1 MGVHV
6 AHWRATTGFILM
18 LAVTLT
24 PPLVPSLA
32 LAQEDAP
39 AAAPDAKDPM
49 VVYAQDGTTVRAHLQ
64 AGVNLVAEQALFWD
78 FGRTVAGVTD
88 FDSNAEWFEAYVKPG
103 LTFERRISDR
113 AALYGG
119 LSGVGSM
126 TVGTDAFD
134 AGDTGRVTLEEGYL
148 GWRYQGDQTT
158 FDLSVGPRVFKA
170 GTGMLIEAGGS
181 SGFSRGALKLG
192 PRKAWAFAALGEV
205 SHDKFKATAFYLDPN
220 ESPDN
225 DTGVDFRY
233 DATPNALIGLTAGQV
248 IESASPYPKA
258 PPGGVG
264 VPSIIP
270 GARYGLQF
278 VNLYTRAPIAGL
290 PNAFMAADLAFEHN
304 DRIDLR
310 AWAGRAQVG
319 YTFAEHRWKPTF
331 TLGYQTFSGD
341 DPDTD
346 RLERFDPLYY
356 EGNPS
361 AWSTGTKS
369 SMVFINSNVN
379 AWQVAVSIA
388 PTPADTFTVRIH
400 RIEADQLRSPIQFGQ
415 ATRVEGDNVDN
426 PITGVT
432 RRHLSDDLYF
442 EYFRVVS
449 PNLFL
454 TTGFS
459 ISNPQA
465 GIKSIVVDAPVWSG
479 AYVNLIANY

>member
-1 MGVHV
+1 MRIRSGFPVLAASLTLV
-6 AHWRATTGFILM
+6 AS
-18 LAVTLT
+18 
-24 PPLVPSLA
+24 PA
-32 LAQEDAP
+32 LAAQESGQDSAS
-39 AAAPDAKDPM
+39 DDRM
-49 VVYAQDGTTVRAHLQ
+49 VLYDKDGTTLRAHLQ
-64 AGVNLVAEQALFWD
+64 AGGNLVAEHNLFWR
-78 FGRTVAGVTD
+78 FAETVAGVTD
-88 FDSNAEWFEAYVKPG
+88 FDPNAEWFEAYVKPG
-103 LTFERRISDR
+103 LTFERRMSER
-113 AALYGG
+113 ATFYGG
-119 LSGVGSM
+119 LSAVGSM
-126 TVGTDAFD
+126 TIGTDAFD

-148 GWRYQGDQTT
+148 GWRYKADEST

-192 PRKAWAFAALGEV
+192 PRKAWSFAGLG
-205 SHDKFKATAFYLDPN
+205 SITHGKFKGTAFYLDPN

-225 DTGVDFRY
+225 DSHNRLAGVDFRY
-233 DATPNALIGLTAGQV
+233 DSNPNALIGVTAGKV
-248 IESASPYPKA
+248 IESESPYPKA
-258 PPGGVG
+258 PPNGIG

-270 GARYGLQF
+270 GARDGLQF
-278 VNLYTRAPIAGL
+278 MNIYTRAPIAGL
-290 PNAFMAADLAFEHN
+290 PNAFMAADLAFERN
-304 DRIDLR
+304 DRIDMR

-319 YTFAEHRWKPTF
+319 YTLAEHRWKPTF

-341 DPDTD
+341 DPNTD

-379 AWQVAVSIA
+379 SWQVAVSVA
-388 PTPADTFTVRIH
+388 PTQQDTFTARLH

-415 ATRVEGDNVDN
+415 ATRVTVQNGINS

-432 RRHLSDDLYF
+432 RHHLSDDLYV
-442 EYFRVVS
+442 EYFRAIS
-449 PNLFL
+449 ANLYL

-459 ISNPQA
+459 VSVPGA
-465 GIKSIVVDAPVWSG
+465 GIKSIVDDAPVWAG

>member
-1 MGVHV
+1 M
-6 AHWRATTGFILM
+6 
-18 LAVTLT
+18 
-24 PPLVPSLA
+24 PPLALQVSLVVCA
-32 LAQEDAP
+32 LCG
-39 AAAPDAKDPM
+39 AATAVA
-49 VVYAQDGTTVRAHLQ
+49 AQDPPPETLYERDGFSVVGHLQ
-64 AGVNLVAEQALFWD
+64 GGVNLVVEHHLFWD
-78 FGRTVAGVTD
+78 FGETVAGVTD
-88 FDSNAEWFEAYVKPG
+88 FDPNAEWFEAYLKPG
-103 LTFERRISDR
+103 VTFERRAGDH
-113 AALYGG
+113 ATFYGG

-126 TVGTDAFD
+126 TIGTDAFD

-148 GWRYQGDQTT
+148 GWRYAEGETT

-192 PRKAWAFAALGEV
+192 PRKAWGFAALGAI
-205 SHDKFKATAFYLDPN
+205 SHGAFKGTAFYLDPN

-225 DTGVDFRY
+225 DSGNRLAGVDLRY
-233 DATPNALIGLTAGQV
+233 DSNPNALIGLTAGKV
-248 IESASPYPKA
+248 IESGSPYPKA

-270 GARYGLQF
+270 GARDGLEF
-278 VNLYTRAPIAGL
+278 INLYGRAPLAGL
-290 PNAFMAADLAFEHN
+290 PNAFMAADLAFERN
-304 DRIDLR
+304 DRINMR

-331 TLGYQTFSGD
+331 TIGYQTFSGD

-369 SMVFINSNVN
+369 SMIFINSNVN
-379 AWQVAVSIA
+379 AWQVAASIT
-388 PTPADTFTVRIH
+388 PTPVDTFTVRIH
-400 RIEADQLRSPIQFGQ
+400 RIDADQLRSPIQFGQ
-415 ATRVEGDNVDN
+415 ATRVEGDDVDN

-432 RRHLSDDLYF
+432 RHHLSDDLYF

-459 ISNPQA
+459 VSNPQA
-465 GIKSIVVDAPVWSG
+465 GMKSIVADPPIWTG
-479 AYVNLIANY
+479 AYINLIANY

>member
-1 MGVHV
+1 M
-6 AHWRATTGFILM
+6 
-18 LAVTLT
+18 
-24 PPLVPSLA
+24 PPLALQVSLVVCA
-32 LAQEDAP
+32 LCGAAP
-39 AAAPDAKDPM
+39 AVA
-49 VVYAQDGTTVRAHLQ
+49 AQDPPPETLYERDGFSVVGHLQ
-64 AGVNLVAEQALFWD
+64 GGVNLVVEHHLFWD
-78 FGRTVAGVTD
+78 FGETVAGVTD
-88 FDSNAEWFEAYVKPG
+88 FDPNAEWFEAYLKPG
-103 LTFERRISDR
+103 VTFERRAGDH
-113 AALYGG
+113 ATFYGG

-126 TVGTDAFD
+126 TIGTDAFD

-148 GWRYQGDQTT
+148 GWRYAEGETT

-192 PRKAWAFAALGEV
+192 PRKAWGFAALGAI
-205 SHDKFKATAFYLDPN
+205 SHGAFKGTAFYLDPN

-225 DTGVDFRY
+225 DSGNRLAGVDLRY
-233 DATPNALIGLTAGQV
+233 DSNPNALIGLTAGKV
-248 IESASPYPKA
+248 IESGSPYPKA
-258 PPGGVG
+258 PPGGIG

-270 GARYGLQF
+270 GARDGLEF
-278 VNLYTRAPIAGL
+278 INLYGRAPLAGL
-290 PNAFMAADLAFEHN
+290 PNAFMAADLAFERN
-304 DRIDLR
+304 DRINMR

-331 TLGYQTFSGD
+331 TIGYQTFSGD

-369 SMVFINSNVN
+369 SMIFINSNVN
-379 AWQVAVSIA
+379 AWQVAASIT
-388 PTPADTFTVRIH
+388 PTPVDTFTVRIH
-400 RIEADQLRSPIQFGQ
+400 RIDADQLRSPIQFGQ
-415 ATRVEGDNVDN
+415 ATRVEGDDVDN

-432 RRHLSDDLYF
+432 RHHLSDDLYF

-459 ISNPQA
+459 VSNPQA
-465 GIKSIVVDAPVWSG
+465 GMKSIVADPPIWTG
-479 AYVNLIANY
+479 AYINLIANY

>member
-1 MGVHV
+1 M
-6 AHWRATTGFILM
+6 
-18 LAVTLT
+18 
-24 PPLVPSLA
+24 PPLALQVSLVVCA
-32 LAQEDAP
+32 LCGAAP
-39 AAAPDAKDPM
+39 AVA
-49 VVYAQDGTTVRAHLQ
+49 AQDPSPETLYERDGFSVVGHLQ
-64 AGVNLVAEQALFWD
+64 GGVNLVVEHHLFWD
-78 FGRTVAGVTD
+78 FGETVAGVTD
-88 FDSNAEWFEAYVKPG
+88 FDPNAEWFEAYLKPG
-103 LTFERRISDR
+103 VTFERRAGDH
-113 AALYGG
+113 ATFYGG

-126 TVGTDAFD
+126 TIGTDAFD

-148 GWRYQGDQTT
+148 GWRYAEGETT

-192 PRKAWAFAALGEV
+192 PRKAWGFAALGAI
-205 SHDKFKATAFYLDPN
+205 SHGAFKGTAFYLDPN

-225 DTGVDFRY
+225 DSGNRLAGVDLRY
-233 DATPNALIGLTAGQV
+233 DSNPNALIGLTAGKV
-248 IESASPYPKA
+248 IESGSPYPKA
-258 PPGGVG
+258 PTGGVG

-270 GARYGLQF
+270 GARDGLEF
-278 VNLYTRAPIAGL
+278 INLYGRAPLAGL
-290 PNAFMAADLAFEHN
+290 PNAFMAADLAFERN
-304 DRIDLR
+304 DRINMR

-331 TLGYQTFSGD
+331 TIGYQTFSGD

-369 SMVFINSNVN
+369 SMIFINSNVN
-379 AWQVAVSIA
+379 AWQVAASIT
-388 PTPADTFTVRIH
+388 PTPVDTFTVRIH
-400 RIEADQLRSPIQFGQ
+400 RIDADQLRSPIQFGQ
-415 ATRVEGDNVDN
+415 ATRVEGDDVDN

-432 RRHLSDDLYF
+432 RHHLSDDLYF

-459 ISNPQA
+459 VSNPQA
-465 GIKSIVVDAPVWSG
+465 GMKSIVADPPIWTG
-479 AYVNLIANY
+479 AYINLIANY

>member
-1 MGVHV
+1 M
-6 AHWRATTGFILM
+6 
-18 LAVTLT
+18 
-24 PPLVPSLA
+24 PPLALQVSLVVCA
-32 LAQEDAP
+32 LCGAAP
-39 AAAPDAKDPM
+39 AVA
-49 VVYAQDGTTVRAHLQ
+49 AQDPPPETLYERDGFSVVGHLQ
-64 AGVNLVAEQALFWD
+64 GGVNLVVEHHLFWD
-78 FGRTVAGVTD
+78 FGETVAGVTD
-88 FDSNAEWFEAYVKPG
+88 FDPNAEWFEAYLKPG
-103 LTFERRISDR
+103 VTFERRAGDH
-113 AALYGG
+113 ATFYGG

-126 TVGTDAFD
+126 TIGTDAFD
-134 AGDTGRVTLEEGYL
+134 AGDTGQVTLEEGFL
-148 GWRYQGDQTT
+148 GWRYAEGATT

-192 PRKAWAFAALGEV
+192 PRKAWGFAALGAI
-205 SHDKFKATAFYLDPN
+205 SHGAFKGTAFYLDPN

-225 DTGVDFRY
+225 DSGNRLAGVDLRY
-233 DATPNALIGLTAGQV
+233 DSNPNALIGLTAGKV
-248 IESASPYPKA
+248 IASGSPYPKA

-270 GARYGLQF
+270 GARDGLEF
-278 VNLYTRAPIAGL
+278 INLYGRAPLAGL
-290 PNAFMAADLAFEHN
+290 PNAFMAADLAFERN
-304 DRIDLR
+304 DRINMR

-331 TLGYQTFSGD
+331 TIGYQTFSGD

-369 SMVFINSNVN
+369 SMIFINSNVN
-379 AWQVAVSIA
+379 AWQVAASIT
-388 PTPADTFTVRIH
+388 PTPVDTFTVRIH
-400 RIEADQLRSPIQFGQ
+400 RIDADQLRSPIQFGQ
-415 ATRVEGDNVDN
+415 ATRVEGDDVDN

-432 RRHLSDDLYF
+432 RHHLSDDLYF

-459 ISNPQA
+459 VSNPQA
-465 GIKSIVVDAPVWSG
+465 GMKSIVADPPIWTG
-479 AYVNLIANY
+479 AYINLIANY

>member
-1 MGVHV
+1 M
-6 AHWRATTGFILM
+6 
-18 LAVTLT
+18 
-24 PPLVPSLA
+24 PPLA
-32 LAQEDAP
+32 LQVNLVVCALCG
-39 AAAPDAKDPM
+39 AATAVA
-49 VVYAQDGTTVRAHLQ
+49 AQDPPPETLYERDGFSVVGHLQ
-64 AGVNLVAEQALFWD
+64 GGVNLVVEHHLFWD
-78 FGRTVAGVTD
+78 FGETVAGVTD
-88 FDSNAEWFEAYVKPG
+88 FDPNAEWFEAYLKPG
-103 LTFERRISDR
+103 VTFERRAGDH
-113 AALYGG
+113 ATFYGG

-126 TVGTDAFD
+126 TIGTDAFD

-148 GWRYQGDQTT
+148 GWRYAEGETT

-192 PRKAWAFAALGEV
+192 PRKAWGFAALGAI
-205 SHDKFKATAFYLDPN
+205 SHGAFKGTAFYLDPN

-225 DTGVDFRY
+225 DSGNRLAGVDLRY
-233 DATPNALIGLTAGQV
+233 DSNPNALIGLTAGKV
-248 IESASPYPKA
+248 IESGSPYPKA

-270 GARYGLQF
+270 GARDGLEF
-278 VNLYTRAPIAGL
+278 INLYGRAPLAGL

-304 DRIDLR
+304 DRINMR

-331 TLGYQTFSGD
+331 TIGYQTFSGD

-369 SMVFINSNVN
+369 SMIFINSNVN
-379 AWQVAVSIA
+379 AWQVAASIT
-388 PTPADTFTVRIH
+388 PTPVDTFTVRIH
-400 RIEADQLRSPIQFGQ
+400 RIDADQLRSPIQFGQ
-415 ATRVEGDNVDN
+415 ATRVEGDDVDN

-432 RRHLSDDLYF
+432 RHHLSDDLYF

-459 ISNPQA
+459 VSNPQA
-465 GIKSIVVDAPVWSG
+465 GMKSIVADPPIWTG
-479 AYVNLIANY
+479 AYINLIANY

>member
-1 MGVHV
+1 M
-6 AHWRATTGFILM
+6 
-18 LAVTLT
+18 T
-24 PPLVPSLA
+24 PPALSIALGAIVLSGSGSSA
-32 LAQEDAP
+32 LAQASPPP
-39 AAAPDAKDPM
+39 ATLYKSDDLTIT
-49 VVYAQDGTTVRAHLQ
+49 GHLQ
-64 AGVNLVAEQALFWD
+64 GGVNLVAEQRLFWN
-78 FGRTVAGVTD
+78 FGKTVAGVAD
-88 FDSNAEWFEAYVKPG
+88 FDPNAEWLEAYLKPG
-103 LTFERRISDR
+103 VTFERRAGDR
-113 AALYGG
+113 ATFYGG

-126 TVGTDAFD
+126 TIGTDAFD

-148 GWRYQGDQTT
+148 GWRYKADETT
-158 FDLSVGPRVFKA
+158 FDLSVGPRAFKA

-192 PRKAWAFAALGEV
+192 PRKAWSFAGLG
-205 SHDKFKATAFYLDPN
+205 SMTHGKFKGTAFYLDPN

-225 DTGVDFRY
+225 DSGNRLAGVDFRY
-233 DATPNALIGLTAGQV
+233 DSNPNALIGLTAGKV
-248 IESASPYPKA
+248 IESEAPYPKA

-264 VPSIIP
+264 IPSIIP
-270 GARYGLQF
+270 GARDGLEF
-278 VNLYTRAPIAGL
+278 VNLYGKAPLAGL
-290 PNAFMAADLAFEHN
+290 PNAFMAADLAFERN
-304 DRIDLR
+304 DRINLR

-379 AWQVAVSIA
+379 SWQVAASIT
-388 PTPADTFTVRIH
+388 PTPVDTFTMRIH
-400 RIEADQLRSPIQFGQ
+400 RIDADQLRSPIQFGQ
-415 ATRVEGDNVDN
+415 ATRVEGDDVDN

-432 RRHLSDDLYF
+432 RHHLSDDLYF

-449 PNLFL
+449 PLLFL
-454 TTGFS
+454 TAGFS
-459 ISNPQA
+459 VSNPQA
-465 GIKSIVVDAPVWSG
+465 GIKSIVADPPVWTG

>member
-1 MGVHV
+1 M
-6 AHWRATTGFILM
+6 
-18 LAVTLT
+18 
-24 PPLVPSLA
+24 PPLA
-32 LAQEDAP
+32 LQVNLVVCALCG
-39 AAAPDAKDPM
+39 AATAVA
-49 VVYAQDGTTVRAHLQ
+49 AQDPPPETLYERDGFSVVGHLQ
-64 AGVNLVAEQALFWD
+64 GGVNLVVEHHLFWD
-78 FGRTVAGVTD
+78 FGETVAGVTD
-88 FDSNAEWFEAYVKPG
+88 FDPNAEWFEAYLKPG
-103 LTFERRISDR
+103 VTFERRAGDH
-113 AALYGG
+113 ATFYGG

-126 TVGTDAFD
+126 TIGTDAFD

-148 GWRYQGDQTT
+148 GWRYAEGETT

-192 PRKAWAFAALGEV
+192 PRKAWGFAALGAI
-205 SHDKFKATAFYLDPN
+205 SHGAFKGTAFYLDPN

-225 DTGVDFRY
+225 DSGNRLAGVDLRY
-233 DATPNALIGLTAGQV
+233 DSNPNALIGLTAGKV
-248 IESASPYPKA
+248 IESGSPYPKA

-270 GARYGLQF
+270 GARDGLEF
-278 VNLYTRAPIAGL
+278 INLYGRAPLAGL
-290 PNAFMAADLAFEHN
+290 PNAFMAADLAFERN
-304 DRIDLR
+304 DRINMR

-331 TLGYQTFSGD
+331 TIGYQTFSGD

-369 SMVFINSNVN
+369 SMIFINSNVN
-379 AWQVAVSIA
+379 AWQVAASIT
-388 PTPADTFTVRIH
+388 PTPVDTFTVRIH
-400 RIEADQLRSPIQFGQ
+400 RIDADQLRSPIQFGQ
-415 ATRVEGDNVDN
+415 ATRVEGDDVDN

-432 RRHLSDDLYF
+432 RHHLSDDLYF

-459 ISNPQA
+459 VSNPQA
-465 GIKSIVVDAPVWSG
+465 GMKSIVADPPIWTG
-479 AYVNLIANY
+479 AYINLIANY

>member
-1 MGVHV
+1 M
-6 AHWRATTGFILM
+6 
-18 LAVTLT
+18 
-24 PPLVPSLA
+24 PPLALQVSLVVCA
-32 LAQEDAP
+32 LWSATP
-39 AAAPDAKDPM
+39 AVA
-49 VVYAQDGTTVRAHLQ
+49 AQDPPPETLYERDGFSVVGHLQ
-64 AGVNLVAEQALFWD
+64 GGVNLVVEHHLFWD
-78 FGRTVAGVTD
+78 FGETVAGVTD
-88 FDSNAEWFEAYVKPG
+88 FDPNAEWFEAYLKPG
-103 LTFERRISDR
+103 VTFERRAGDH
-113 AALYGG
+113 ATFYGG

-126 TVGTDAFD
+126 TIGTDAFD

-148 GWRYQGDQTT
+148 GWRYAEGETT

-192 PRKAWAFAALGEV
+192 PRKAWGFAALGAI
-205 SHDKFKATAFYLDPN
+205 SHGAFKGTAFYLDPN

-225 DTGVDFRY
+225 DSGNRLAGVDLRY
-233 DATPNALIGLTAGQV
+233 DSNPNALIGLTAGKV
-248 IESASPYPKA
+248 IESGSPYPKA

-270 GARYGLQF
+270 GARDGLEF
-278 VNLYTRAPIAGL
+278 INLYGRAPLAGL
-290 PNAFMAADLAFEHN
+290 PNAFMAADLAFERN
-304 DRIDLR
+304 DRINMR

-331 TLGYQTFSGD
+331 TIGYQTFSGD

-369 SMVFINSNVN
+369 SMIFINSNVN
-379 AWQVAVSIA
+379 AWQVAASIT
-388 PTPADTFTVRIH
+388 PTPVDTFTVRIH
-400 RIEADQLRSPIQFGQ
+400 RIDADQLRSPIQFGQ
-415 ATRVEGDNVDN
+415 ATRVEGDDVDN

-432 RRHLSDDLYF
+432 RHHLSDDLYL

-459 ISNPQA
+459 VSNPQA
-465 GIKSIVVDAPVWSG
+465 GMKSIVADPPIWTG
-479 AYVNLIANY
+479 AYINLIANY

>member
-1 MGVHV
+1 M
-6 AHWRATTGFILM
+6 
-18 LAVTLT
+18 
-24 PPLVPSLA
+24 PPLALQVSLVVCA
-32 LAQEDAP
+32 LCG
-39 AAAPDAKDPM
+39 AATAVA
-49 VVYAQDGTTVRAHLQ
+49 AQDPPPETLYERDGFSVVGHLQ
-64 AGVNLVAEQALFWD
+64 GGVNLVVEHHLFWD
-78 FGRTVAGVTD
+78 FGETVAGVTD
-88 FDSNAEWFEAYVKPG
+88 FDPNAEWFEAYLKPG
-103 LTFERRISDR
+103 VTFERRAGDH
-113 AALYGG
+113 ATFYGG

-126 TVGTDAFD
+126 TIGTDAFD

-148 GWRYQGDQTT
+148 GWRYAEGETT

-192 PRKAWAFAALGEV
+192 PRKAWGFAALGAI
-205 SHDKFKATAFYLDPN
+205 SHGAFKGTAFYLDPN

-225 DTGVDFRY
+225 DSGNRLAGVDLRY
-233 DATPNALIGLTAGQV
+233 DSNPNALIGLTAGKV
-248 IESASPYPKA
+248 IESGSPYPKA
-258 PPGGVG
+258 PPGGIG

-270 GARYGLQF
+270 GARDGLEF
-278 VNLYTRAPIAGL
+278 INLYGRAPLAGR
-290 PNAFMAADLAFEHN
+290 PNAFMAADLAFERN
-304 DRIDLR
+304 DRINMR

-331 TLGYQTFSGD
+331 TIGYQTFSGD

-346 RLERFDPLYY
+346 RLDRFDPLYY

-369 SMVFINSNVN
+369 SMIFINSNVN
-379 AWQVAVSIA
+379 AWQVAAIIT
-388 PTPADTFTVRIH
+388 PTPVDTFTVRIH
-400 RIEADQLRSPIQFGQ
+400 RIDADQLRSPIQFGQ
-415 ATRVEGDNVDN
+415 ATRVEGDDVDN

-432 RRHLSDDLYF
+432 RHHLSDDLYF

-459 ISNPQA
+459 VSNPQA
-465 GIKSIVVDAPVWSG
+465 GMKSIVADPPIWTG
-479 AYVNLIANY
+479 AYINLIANY

>member
-1 MGVHV
+1 M
-6 AHWRATTGFILM
+6 RIRSGFPV
-18 LAVTLT
+18 LAAA
-24 PPLVPSLA
+24 LA
-32 LAQEDAP
+32 LAASPTWAAQEDGQN
-39 AAAPDAKDPM
+39 AAGDDPM
-49 VVYAQDGTTVRAHLQ
+49 VLYDKDGTTLRAHLQ
-64 AGVNLVAEQALFWD
+64 AGGNLVAEHNLFWR
-78 FGRTVAGVTD
+78 FAETVAGVTD
-88 FDSNAEWFEAYVKPG
+88 FDPNAEWFEAYVKPG
-103 LTFERRISDR
+103 LTFERRVGER
-113 AALYGG
+113 ATFYGG
-119 LSGVGSM
+119 LSAVASM

-134 AGDTGRVTLEEGYL
+134 AGDTGRATLEEGYL
-148 GWRYQGDQTT
+148 GWRYKADETT
-158 FDLSVGPRVFKA
+158 FDVSVGPRVFKA

-205 SHDKFKATAFYLDPN
+205 SRGGFKGTAFYLDPN

-225 DTGVDFRY
+225 DSHNRLAGVDLRY
-233 DATPNALIGLTAGQV
+233 DTNPNAVIGLTAGKV
-248 IESASPYPKA
+248 LESESPYPKA
-258 PPGGVG
+258 PPGGIG

-270 GARYGLQF
+270 GARDGLQF
-278 VNLYTRAPIAGL
+278 ANLYIRSPLRGA
-290 PNAFMAADLAFEHN
+290 PNAFMAADLAVERN

-310 AWAGRAQVG
+310 AWAGRVQIG
-319 YTFAEHRWKPTF
+319 YAFAEHRWKPTF

-341 DPDTD
+341 DPDTP

-379 AWQVAVSIA
+379 SWQVAVSVA
-388 PTPADTFTVRIH
+388 PTPQDTLTARLH

-415 ATRVEGDNVDN
+415 ATRVTVQNGVNS

-432 RRHLSDDLYF
+432 RHHLSDDLYV
-442 EYFRVVS
+442 EYFRAIS
-449 PNLFL
+449 ANLYL

-459 ISNPQA
+459 VSVPGA
-465 GIKSIVVDAPVWSG
+465 GTKSIVEDAPVWAG

>member
-1 MGVHV
+1 M
-6 AHWRATTGFILM
+6 
-18 LAVTLT
+18 
-24 PPLVPSLA
+24 PPLALQVSLVVCA
-32 LAQEDAP
+32 LCG
-39 AAAPDAKDPM
+39 AATAVA
-49 VVYAQDGTTVRAHLQ
+49 AQDPPPETLYERDGFSVVGHLQ
-64 AGVNLVAEQALFWD
+64 GGVNLVVEHHLFWD
-78 FGRTVAGVTD
+78 FGETVAGVTD
-88 FDSNAEWFEAYVKPG
+88 FDPNAEWFEAYLKPG
-103 LTFERRISDR
+103 VTFERRAGDH
-113 AALYGG
+113 ATVYGG

-126 TVGTDAFD
+126 TIGTDAFD

-148 GWRYQGDQTT
+148 GWRYAEGETT

-192 PRKAWAFAALGEV
+192 PRKAWGFAALGAI
-205 SHDKFKATAFYLDPN
+205 SHGAFKGTAFYLDPN

-225 DTGVDFRY
+225 DSGNRLAGVDLRY
-233 DATPNALIGLTAGQV
+233 DSNPNALIGLTAGKV
-248 IESASPYPKA
+248 IASGSPYPKA

-270 GARYGLQF
+270 GARDGLEF
-278 VNLYTRAPIAGL
+278 INLYGRAPLAGL
-290 PNAFMAADLAFEHN
+290 PNAFMAADLAFERN
-304 DRIDLR
+304 DRINMR

-331 TLGYQTFSGD
+331 TIGYQTFSGD

-369 SMVFINSNVN
+369 SMIFINSNVN
-379 AWQVAVSIA
+379 AWQVAASIT
-388 PTPADTFTVRIH
+388 PTPVDTFTVRIH
-400 RIEADQLRSPIQFGQ
+400 RIDADQLRSPIQFGQ
-415 ATRVEGDNVDN
+415 ATRVEGDDVDN

-432 RRHLSDDLYF
+432 RHHLSDDLYF

-459 ISNPQA
+459 VSNPQA
-465 GIKSIVVDAPVWSG
+465 GMKSIVADPPVWTG
-479 AYVNLIANY
+479 AYINLIANY

>member
-1 MGVHV
+1 
-6 AHWRATTGFILM
+6 
-18 LAVTLT
+18 
-24 PPLVPSLA
+24 
-32 LAQEDAP
+32 
-39 AAAPDAKDPM
+39 
-49 VVYAQDGTTVRAHLQ
+49 
-64 AGVNLVAEQALFWD
+64 VNLVVEHHLFWD
-78 FGRTVAGVTD
+78 FGETVAGVTD
-88 FDSNAEWFEAYVKPG
+88 FDPNAEWFEAYLKPG
-103 LTFERRISDR
+103 VTFERRAGDH
-113 AALYGG
+113 ATFYGG

-126 TVGTDAFD
+126 TIGTDAFD

-148 GWRYQGDQTT
+148 GWRYAEGETT

-192 PRKAWAFAALGEV
+192 PRKAWGFAALGAI
-205 SHDKFKATAFYLDPN
+205 SHGAFKGTAFYLDPN

-225 DTGVDFRY
+225 DSGNRLAGVDLRY
-233 DATPNALIGLTAGQV
+233 DSNPNALIGLTAGKV
-248 IESASPYPKA
+248 IASGSPYPKA

-270 GARYGLQF
+270 GARDGLEF
-278 VNLYTRAPIAGL
+278 INLYGRAPLAGL
-290 PNAFMAADLAFEHN
+290 PNAFMAADLAFERN
-304 DRIDLR
+304 DRLNMR
-310 AWAGRAQVG
+310 AWAGRAQV
-319 YTFAEHRWKPTF
+319 
-331 TLGYQTFSGD
+331 GYQTFSGD

-369 SMVFINSNVN
+369 SMIFINSNVN
-379 AWQVAVSIA
+379 AWQVAASIT
-388 PTPADTFTVRIH
+388 PTPVDTFTVRIH
-400 RIEADQLRSPIQFGQ
+400 RIDADQLRSPIQFGQ
-415 ATRVEGDNVDN
+415 ATRVEGDDVDN

-432 RRHLSDDLYF
+432 RHHLSDDLYF

-459 ISNPQA
+459 VSNPQA
-465 GIKSIVVDAPVWSG
+465 GMKSIVADPPVWTG
-479 AYVNLIANY
+479 AYINLIANY

>member
-1 MGVHV
+1 MRSGVLLTGLMGCVLIPV
-6 AHWRATTGFILM
+6 AVQAQSAPLILHKSDNLTVTG
-18 LAVTLT
+18 
-24 PPLVPSLA
+24 
-32 LAQEDAP
+32 
-39 AAAPDAKDPM
+39 
-49 VVYAQDGTTVRAHLQ
+49 HLQ
-64 AGVNLVAEQALFWD
+64 GGVNLVAEHNLFWD
-78 FGRTVAGVTD
+78 FGETVAGVTD
-88 FDSNAEWFEAYVKPG
+88 FDPNAEWFEAYLKPG
-103 LTFERRISDR
+103 VTFEQR
-113 AALYGG
+113 ASERVTFYGG
-119 LSGVGSM
+119 LSSVASM
-126 TVGTDAFD
+126 TIGTDAFD

-148 GWRYQGDQTT
+148 GWRYKADETT
-158 FDLSVGPRVFKA
+158 FDLSVGPRAFKA

-192 PRKAWAFAALGEV
+192 PRKAWGFAALGEV
-205 SHDKFKATAFYLDPN
+205 SHGKFKGTGFYLDPN

-225 DTGVDFRY
+225 DSGNRLAGVDFRY
-233 DATPNALIGLTAGQV
+233 DSNPNALIGLTAGKV
-248 IESASPYPKA
+248 IESESPYPKA

-270 GARYGLQF
+270 GARDGLEF
-278 VNLYTRAPIAGL
+278 VNLYGRAPLAGL
-290 PNAFMAADLAFEHN
+290 PNAFMAADLAFERN
-304 DRIDLR
+304 DRINLR

-379 AWQVAVSIA
+379 SWQVAASIT
-388 PTPADTFTVRIH
+388 PTPVDTFTVRIH
-400 RIEADQLRSPIQFGQ
+400 RIDADQLRSPIQFGQ
-415 ATRVEGDNVDN
+415 ATRVEGDDVDN

-432 RRHLSDDLYF
+432 RHHLSDDLYF

-459 ISNPQA
+459 VSNPQA
-465 GIKSIVVDAPVWSG
+465 GMKSIVADPPVWTG

>member
-1 MGVHV
+1 M
-6 AHWRATTGFILM
+6 
-18 LAVTLT
+18 
-24 PPLVPSLA
+24 PPLALQVSLVVCA
-32 LAQEDAP
+32 LCGAAP
-39 AAAPDAKDPM
+39 AVA
-49 VVYAQDGTTVRAHLQ
+49 AQDPPPETLYERDGFSVVGHLQ
-64 AGVNLVAEQALFWD
+64 GGVNLVVEHHLFWD
-78 FGRTVAGVTD
+78 FGETVAGVTD
-88 FDSNAEWFEAYVKPG
+88 FDPNAEWFEAYLKPG
-103 LTFERRISDR
+103 VTFERRAGDH
-113 AALYGG
+113 ATFYGG

-126 TVGTDAFD
+126 TIGTDAFD

-148 GWRYQGDQTT
+148 GWRYAEGETT

-192 PRKAWAFAALGEV
+192 PRKAWGFAALGAI
-205 SHDKFKATAFYLDPN
+205 SHGAFKGTAFYLDPN

-225 DTGVDFRY
+225 DSGNRLAGVDLRY
-233 DATPNALIGLTAGQV
+233 DSNPNALIGLTAGKV
-248 IESASPYPKA
+248 IESGSPYPKA

-270 GARYGLQF
+270 GARDGLEF
-278 VNLYTRAPIAGL
+278 INLYGRAPLAGL
-290 PNAFMAADLAFEHN
+290 PNAFMAADLAFERN
-304 DRIDLR
+304 DRINMR

-331 TLGYQTFSGD
+331 TIGYQTFSGD

-369 SMVFINSNVN
+369 SMIFINSNVN
-379 AWQVAVSIA
+379 AWQVAASIT
-388 PTPADTFTVRIH
+388 PTPVDTFTVRIH
-400 RIEADQLRSPIQFGQ
+400 RIDADQLRSPIQFGQ
-415 ATRVEGDNVDN
+415 ATRVEGDDVDN

-432 RRHLSDDLYF
+432 RHHLSDDLYF

-459 ISNPQA
+459 VSNPQA
-465 GIKSIVVDAPVWSG
+465 GMKSIVADPPIWTG
-479 AYVNLIANY
+479 AYINLIANY

>member
-1 MGVHV
+1 M
-6 AHWRATTGFILM
+6 
-18 LAVTLT
+18 
-24 PPLVPSLA
+24 PPLALQVSLVVCA
-32 LAQEDAP
+32 LWSAAP
-39 AAAPDAKDPM
+39 AVA
-49 VVYAQDGTTVRAHLQ
+49 AQDPPPETLYERDGFSVVGHLQ
-64 AGVNLVAEQALFWD
+64 GGVNLVVEHHLFWD
-78 FGRTVAGVTD
+78 FGETVAGVTD
-88 FDSNAEWFEAYVKPG
+88 FDPNAEWFEAYLKPG
-103 LTFERRISDR
+103 VTFERRAGDH
-113 AALYGG
+113 ATFYGG

-126 TVGTDAFD
+126 TIGTDAFD

-148 GWRYQGDQTT
+148 GWRYAEGETT

-192 PRKAWAFAALGEV
+192 PRKAWGFAALGAI
-205 SHDKFKATAFYLDPN
+205 SHGAFKGTAFYLDPN

-225 DTGVDFRY
+225 DSGNRLAGVDLRY
-233 DATPNALIGLTAGQV
+233 DSNPNALIGLTAGKV
-248 IESASPYPKA
+248 IESGSPYPKA
-258 PPGGVG
+258 PPGGIG

-270 GARYGLQF
+270 GARDGLEF
-278 VNLYTRAPIAGL
+278 INLYGRAPLAGL
-290 PNAFMAADLAFEHN
+290 PNAFMAADLAFERN
-304 DRIDLR
+304 DRINMR

-331 TLGYQTFSGD
+331 TIGYQTFSGD

-369 SMVFINSNVN
+369 SMIFINSNVN
-379 AWQVAVSIA
+379 AWQVAASIT
-388 PTPADTFTVRIH
+388 PTPVDTFTVRIH
-400 RIEADQLRSPIQFGQ
+400 RIDADQLRSPIQFGQ
-415 ATRVEGDNVDN
+415 ATRVEGDDVDN

-432 RRHLSDDLYF
+432 RHHLSDDLYF

-459 ISNPQA
+459 VSNPQA
-465 GIKSIVVDAPVWSG
+465 GMKSIVADPPIWTG
-479 AYVNLIANY
+479 AYINLIANY

>member
-1 MGVHV
+1 M
-6 AHWRATTGFILM
+6 
-18 LAVTLT
+18 
-24 PPLVPSLA
+24 PPLALQVSLVVCA
-32 LAQEDAP
+32 LCG
-39 AAAPDAKDPM
+39 AATAVA
-49 VVYAQDGTTVRAHLQ
+49 AQDPPPETLYERDGFSVVGHLQ
-64 AGVNLVAEQALFWD
+64 GGVNLVVEHHLFWD
-78 FGRTVAGVTD
+78 FGETVAGVTD
-88 FDSNAEWFEAYVKPG
+88 FDPNAEWFEAYLKPG
-103 LTFERRISDR
+103 VTFERRAGDH
-113 AALYGG
+113 ATFYGG

-126 TVGTDAFD
+126 TIGTDAFD

-148 GWRYQGDQTT
+148 GWRYAEGETT

-192 PRKAWAFAALGEV
+192 PRKAWGFAALGAI
-205 SHDKFKATAFYLDPN
+205 SHGAFKGTAFYLDPN

-225 DTGVDFRY
+225 DSGNRLAGVDLRY
-233 DATPNALIGLTAGQV
+233 DSNPNALIGLTAGKV
-248 IESASPYPKA
+248 IESGSPYPKA
-258 PPGGVG
+258 PTGGVG

-270 GARYGLQF
+270 GARDGLEF
-278 VNLYTRAPIAGL
+278 INLYGRAPLAGL
-290 PNAFMAADLAFEHN
+290 PNAFMAADLAFERN
-304 DRIDLR
+304 DRINMR

-331 TLGYQTFSGD
+331 TIGYQTFSGD

-369 SMVFINSNVN
+369 SMIFINSNVN
-379 AWQVAVSIA
+379 AWQVAASIT
-388 PTPADTFTVRIH
+388 PTPVDTFTVRIH
-400 RIEADQLRSPIQFGQ
+400 RIDADQLRSPIQFGQ
-415 ATRVEGDNVDN
+415 ATRVEGDDVDN

-432 RRHLSDDLYF
+432 RHHLSDDLYF

-459 ISNPQA
+459 VSNPQA
-465 GIKSIVVDAPVWSG
+465 GMKSIVADPPIWTG
-479 AYVNLIANY
+479 AYINLIANY

>member
-1 MGVHV
+1 M
-6 AHWRATTGFILM
+6 
-18 LAVTLT
+18 
-24 PPLVPSLA
+24 PPLALQVSLVVCA
-32 LAQEDAP
+32 LCGAAP
-39 AAAPDAKDPM
+39 AVA
-49 VVYAQDGTTVRAHLQ
+49 AQDPSPETLYERDGFSVVGHLQ
-64 AGVNLVAEQALFWD
+64 GGVNLVVEHHLFWD
-78 FGRTVAGVTD
+78 FGETVAGVTD
-88 FDSNAEWFEAYVKPG
+88 FDPNAEWFEAYLKPG
-103 LTFERRISDR
+103 VTFERRAGDH
-113 AALYGG
+113 ATFYGG

-126 TVGTDAFD
+126 TIGTDAFD
-134 AGDTGRVTLEEGYL
+134 AGDTGQVTLEEGFL
-148 GWRYQGDQTT
+148 GWRYAEGATT

-192 PRKAWAFAALGEV
+192 PRKAWGFAALGAI
-205 SHDKFKATAFYLDPN
+205 SHGAFKGTAFYLDPN

-225 DTGVDFRY
+225 DSGNRLAGVDLRY
-233 DATPNALIGLTAGQV
+233 DSNPNALIGLTAGKV
-248 IESASPYPKA
+248 IASGSPYPKA

-270 GARYGLQF
+270 GARDGLEF
-278 VNLYTRAPIAGL
+278 INLYGRAPLAGL
-290 PNAFMAADLAFEHN
+290 PNAFMAADLAFERN
-304 DRIDLR
+304 DRINMR

-331 TLGYQTFSGD
+331 TIGYQTFSGD

-369 SMVFINSNVN
+369 SMIFINSNVN
-379 AWQVAVSIA
+379 AWQVAASIT
-388 PTPADTFTVRIH
+388 PTPVDTFTVRIH
-400 RIEADQLRSPIQFGQ
+400 RIDADQLRSPIQFGQ
-415 ATRVEGDNVDN
+415 ATRVEGDDVDN

-432 RRHLSDDLYF
+432 RHHLSDDLYF

-459 ISNPQA
+459 VSNPQA
-465 GIKSIVVDAPVWSG
+465 GMKSIVADPPIWTG
-479 AYVNLIANY
+479 AYINLIANY

>member
-1 MGVHV
+1 M
-6 AHWRATTGFILM
+6 
-18 LAVTLT
+18 
-24 PPLVPSLA
+24 PPLALQVSLVVCA
-32 LAQEDAP
+32 LWSATP
-39 AAAPDAKDPM
+39 AVA
-49 VVYAQDGTTVRAHLQ
+49 AQDPPPETLYERDGFSVVGHLQ
-64 AGVNLVAEQALFWD
+64 GGVNLVVEHHLFWD
-78 FGRTVAGVTD
+78 FGETVAGVTD
-88 FDSNAEWFEAYVKPG
+88 FDPNAEWFEAYLKPG
-103 LTFERRISDR
+103 VTFERRAGDH
-113 AALYGG
+113 ATFYGG

-126 TVGTDAFD
+126 TIGTDAFD

-148 GWRYQGDQTT
+148 GWRYAEGETT

-192 PRKAWAFAALGEV
+192 PRKAWGFAALGAI
-205 SHDKFKATAFYLDPN
+205 SHGAFKGTAFYLDPN

-225 DTGVDFRY
+225 DSGNRLAGVDLRY
-233 DATPNALIGLTAGQV
+233 DSNPNALIGLTAGKV
-248 IESASPYPKA
+248 IASGSPYPKA

-270 GARYGLQF
+270 GARDGLEF
-278 VNLYTRAPIAGL
+278 INLYGRAPLAGL
-290 PNAFMAADLAFEHN
+290 PNAFMAADLAFERN
-304 DRIDLR
+304 DRINMR

-331 TLGYQTFSGD
+331 TIGYQTFSGD

-369 SMVFINSNVN
+369 SMIFINSNVN
-379 AWQVAVSIA
+379 AWQVAASIT
-388 PTPADTFTVRIH
+388 PTPVDTFTVRIH
-400 RIEADQLRSPIQFGQ
+400 RIDADQLRSPIQFGQ
-415 ATRVEGDNVDN
+415 ATRVEGDDVDN

-432 RRHLSDDLYF
+432 RHHLSDDLYF

-459 ISNPQA
+459 VSNPQA
-465 GIKSIVVDAPVWSG
+465 GMKSIVADPPIWTG
-479 AYVNLIANY
+479 AYINLIANC